1 MTAAVQTLCKF
12 VIAFALLL
20 APVLP
25 QLALAFNVH
34 PAHGQHQLG
43 HSEHAAHAEQHAV
56 HDQAQVS
63 DDGACDQQASCGGSC
78 CAACAYHG
86 MAAPVISTD
95 GATLRSV
102 QTAGRQHLHDIL
114 IVSSLSRPP
123 KTG

>member
-1 MTAAVQTLCKF
+1 MAAAVQTLFKF
-12 VIAFALLL
+12 VIALALLA
-20 APVLP
+20 APVMP
-25 QLALAFNVH
+25 QLALAFNAH
-34 PAHGQHQLG
+34 PAHAQHQLG
-43 HSEHAAHAEQHAV
+43 HSEHAAHAEHHA

-86 MAAPVISTD
+86 MAAPVTSAD
-95 GATLRSV
+95 GAALRSV

-123 KTG
+123 KRG